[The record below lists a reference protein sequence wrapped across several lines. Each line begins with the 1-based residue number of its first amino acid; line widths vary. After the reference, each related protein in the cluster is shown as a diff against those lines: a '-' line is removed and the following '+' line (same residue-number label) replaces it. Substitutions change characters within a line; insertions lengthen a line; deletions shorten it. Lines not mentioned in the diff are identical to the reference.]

1 MTAGVPIEVDDAGDP
16 RLADYRHLTDA
27 AARAAVES
35 GDDSCCIVEGVVA
48 LDRVLTA
55 GVALRSVLVTPARA
69 GSLGPLLDRVPVD
82 VPVLVAPRELLADVA
97 GFDVHRGVLASAS
110 RAPDRPVA
118 AVLASARR
126 VAVTEGINDHEN
138 LGSVFRN
145 AAGTGL
151 DAVLL
156 DDRSADPLYRRSIR
170 VSLGWAAVLPHAR
183 TGPLPHGFAALRG
196 AGFRV
201 VALTPGPGA
210 VPVDDAARSGL
221 LDDRVA
227 LVVGSEGPGL
237 TDATLSGADAR
248 VRIPMPAGTDSFN
261 VATSLAVVAAF
272 AAARRGWT

>member
-1 MTAGVPIEVDDAGDP
+1 MTAGVPILIDDAEDP

-27 AARAAVES
+27 AARAAVEA
-35 GDDSCCIVEGVVA
+35 GADGCCIIEGVVA
-48 LDRVLTA
+48 LDRVLAA

-69 GSLGPLLDRVPVD
+69 ESSGPLLGRVPVD
-82 VPVLVAPRELLADVA
+82 VPVLVAPRELLADVT

-110 RAPDRPVA
+110 RGPERSVA
-118 AVLASARR
+118 GLLGTARR
-126 VAVTEGINDHEN
+126 VVVTEGINDHEN
-138 LGSVFRN
+138 LGSLFRN
-145 AAGTGL
+145 AAGTGV

-183 TGPLPHGFAALRG
+183 IGPLPEAFTALRE

-201 VALTPGPGA
+201 VALTPDAGA

-227 LVVGSEGPGL
+227 LVVGAEGPGL
-237 TDATLSGADAR
+237 TAAARSGADAL

-272 AAARRGWT
+272 AAARRDWA